1 MVGSQQNADAAA
13 AAPRLVVMTR
23 SYASPPNTPVK
34 ARTATH
40 IESASAGRWMA
51 MARRDAFTQVSRAE
65 LAAAE
70 RWIAMNSQYTS
81 SQTEA
86 ARWNALARHDAASQA
101 QVFNIIPVTGGAG
114 GSASDAVLPV
124 QEMAA
129 LSAADASAYHWN
141 LMVRY
146 YTNQL

>member
-1 MVGSQQNADAAA
+1 
-13 AAPRLVVMTR
+13 
-23 SYASPPNTPVK
+23 
-34 ARTATH
+34 
-40 IESASAGRWMA
+40 

-65 LAAAE
+65 MAAAE
-70 RWIAMNSQYTS
+70 RRIAMNSQYTY